1 MTDSIILALTLFFS
15 YRGWSQGLLRTLIG
29 PIALLL
35 GCIMAVIHYSQN
47 HNIIMAFAISV
58 VAPMLLNLSLS
69 FVLTI
74 WNKTIN
80 TDKTISPASRAWG
93 AGLCALW
100 GGINL
105 LLVIVADR
113 LDPQQR
119 LLDRERAPGYFQLQN
134 VLSPRPVDET
144 SCPPKIPRY
153 PLGFATF
160 TKPESNAKP
169 AIIGRIQGR
178 PGRQKHP
185 GYSKRRRNDAGH
197 PGEKFREIIGQSE
210 DAGADKRPGA
220 GQKNIGHERQDHG
233 TKHEYRPGGAI
244 ISQAPSPG
252 VAVPGFS
259 ATLPSIVLYFF
270 SGYVLKFLGQSLLKF
285 FPNFIKRF

>member
-1 MTDSIILALTLFFS
+1 MSSMTDSIILALTLFFS

-105 LLVIVADR
+105 LLVIVLIALIPSNAPWIENARRDIFNSR
-113 LDPQQR
+113 TYSLLGRWTKHLVPQKSLDIRSVSQI
-119 LLDRERAPGYFQLQN
+119 LQN
-134 VLSPRPVDET
+134 PNQMQNLQSSEEYKAVREDKSIQDILKDEEMMRDIQEKNFAKLLAN
-144 SCPPKIPRY
+144 PKMQALI
-153 PLGFATF
+153 
-160 TKPESNAKP
+160 KDPELVKKILDMNVKIMEQNTNTAP
-169 AIIGRIQGR
+169 AEQ
-178 PGRQKHP
+178 
-185 GYSKRRRNDAGH
+185 
-197 PGEKFREIIGQSE
+197 
-210 DAGADKRPGA
+210 
-220 GQKNIGHERQDHG
+220 
-233 TKHEYRPGGAI
+233 
-244 ISQAPSPG
+244 
-252 VAVPGFS
+252 
-259 ATLPSIVLYFF
+259 
-270 SGYVLKFLGQSLLKF
+270 
-285 FPNFIKRF
+285 